1 MMLISQS
8 QQALP
13 RRALVAALL
22 FAGAL
27 ILTGCST
34 GTVGD
39 RMPAA
44 IGGLPAGTPERPA
57 TPAAYPAVNDTPPPR
72 SSTVLTYE
80 EQKKL
85 EDDLLAARKRT
96 ANPAGGAPNP

>member
-27 ILTGCST
+27 ILTGCA
-34 GTVGD
+34 VGD
-39 RMPAA
+39 HMPAA
-44 IGGLPAGTPERPA
+44 VGGLPAGTPQRPA

-72 SSTVLTYE
+72 SSTVLTDE

-85 EDDLLAARKRT
+85 QDDLQAARKRT
-96 ANPAGGAPNP
+96 ANPAGSARNP

>member
-27 ILTGCST
+27 ILTGCA
-34 GTVGD
+34 VGD
-39 RMPAA
+39 HMPAA
-44 IGGLPAGTPERPA
+44 IGGLPAGTPQRPA
-57 TPAAYPAVNDTPPPR
+57 TPAPYPAVNDTPPPR
-72 SSTVLTYE
+72 SSTVLTDE

-85 EDDLLAARKRT
+85 HDDLLAARKRT
-96 ANPAGGAPNP
+96 ANPAGGARNP

>member
-27 ILTGCST
+27 ILTGCART
-34 GTVGD
+34 IGD
-39 RMPAA
+39 YMPAA
-44 IGGLPAGTPERPA
+44 VGGLPADTPQRPA
-57 TPAAYPAVNDTPPPR
+57 TPAPYPAVHDTPPPR
-72 SSTVLTYE
+72 SSTVLSYE

-85 EDDLLAARKRT
+85 EDELVAARKRT
-96 ANPAGGAPNP
+96 ANPAGGARNP

>member
-27 ILTGCST
+27 ILTGCA
-34 GTVGD
+34 VGD
-39 RMPAA
+39 HMPAA
-44 IGGLPAGTPERPA
+44 IGGLPAGTPQRPA
-57 TPAAYPAVNDTPPPR
+57 TPAPYPAVNDTPPPR
-72 SSTVLTYE
+72 SSTVLTDE

-85 EDDLLAARKRT
+85 QDDLAAARKRT
-96 ANPAGGAPNP
+96 ANPAGSARNP

>member
-13 RRALVAALL
+13 GRARVAALL
-22 FAGAL
+22 FAGVL
-27 ILTGCST
+27 ILTGCA
-34 GTVGD
+34 VGD
-39 RMPAA
+39 HMPAA
-44 IGGLPAGTPERPA
+44 VGGLPAGTPQRPA

-85 EDDLLAARKRT
+85 
-96 ANPAGGAPNP
+96 

>member
-13 RRALVAALL
+13 TRALVAALL

-27 ILTGCST
+27 ILTGCSRT
-34 GTVGD
+34 IGD
-39 RMPAA
+39 YMPAA

-57 TPAAYPAVNDTPPPR
+57 APAPYPAVHDAPPPR
-72 SSTVLTYE
+72 SNSVLTYE
-80 EQKKL
+80 EQQKL
-85 EDDLLAARKRT
+85 EDDLVAARKRT
-96 ANPAGGAPNP
+96 ANPAGGARNP